1 MTWNLQQFGKAP
13 SKQKSRFLAGTC
25 SEYIIPRP
33 RSDLR
38 TNPRNARAHPKKQ
51 IRQIANSIK
60 AVGFV
65 GAVIIDEND
74 TVLAGH
80 ARLKAAELLG
90 MDLVPTLK
98 LTGLNDALKRAF
110 VLADNKLCEN
120 AGWDRELLVKEFG
133 ELAPLLKPL
142 NWDLTLTGFEAAE
155 IDALMIDH
163 GTEKPDPADTSP
175 AVREVAVSR
184 AGEIW
189 ILRQHR
195 VLCGDARS
203 ASDLDRLMV
212 SERASMVFADPPYN
226 VPVRNVQGRGRI
238 KHPEFAFASGEMDG
252 SQFITFLETA
262 FGNAARVSRDG
273 AIHCVCSDWRHV
285 LELITASRSVYGAML
300 NLCIWVKT
308 NPGQGSFYRSQHELV
323 GIFRVGQAGHQNN
336 VQLGTYGRNRS
347 NVWTY
352 PGISG
357 FGADR
362 LDLLAQHPTVKP
374 VALVADAIRDCTT
387 RGDVVLDPF
396 LGSGTTIL
404 AAERTGRRGY
414 GLEFE
419 PRYVDVAIR
428 RWEKYTKTDAVL
440 EGDGRSFSEI
450 AAERLASENALSSS
464 PDGHQ
469 NGSGCP
475 DQSEDP
481 RSEYVDLCHTVAVTP
496 TNGGPK

>member
-13 SKQKSRFLAGTC
+13 TKQKSRFLAGTC

-33 RSDLR
+33 RSSLR
-38 TNPRNARAHPKKQ
+38 TNPRNTRVNPKKQ
-51 IRQIANSIK
+51 IRGIANSIK

-65 GAVIIDEND
+65 GAIIIDED
-74 TVLAGH
+74 DMVLAGH

-90 MDLVPTLK
+90 MDLVPTLTV
-98 LTGLNDALKRAF
+98 TGLSDAQKRAF

-133 ELAPLLKPL
+133 ELAPLLEPL
-142 NWDLTLTGFEAAE
+142 NWDLTLTGFEPAE
-155 IDALMIDH
+155 IDALIIDY
-163 GTEKPDPADTSP
+163 GTEKPGPEDIPPATK
-175 AVREVAVSR
+175 AVPVSR
-184 AGEIW
+184 AGENW
-189 ILRQHR
+189 ILGRHR
-195 VLCGDARS
+195 IACGDARS
-203 ASDLDRLMV
+203 TRDLDRLMRG
-212 SERASMVFADPPYN
+212 EPAAMVFADPPYN
-226 VPVRNVQGRGRI
+226 VRVRNVQGRGLI
-238 KHPEFAFASGEMDG
+238 KHPEFAFASGEMDET
-252 SQFITFLETA
+252 QFITFLEIA

-285 LELITASRSVYGAML
+285 LELITASRAVYGAML

-308 NPGQGSFYRSQHELV
+308 NPGQGSFYRSQHELI
-323 GIFRVGQAGHQNN
+323 GIFQLGQAGHQNN
-336 VQLGTYGRNRS
+336 IQLGRFGRSRS

-362 LDLLAQHPTVKP
+362 QELLAQHPTVKP
-374 VALVADAIRDCTT
+374 VALVADAVRDCTT
-387 RGDVVLDPF
+387 KGDIVLDPF

-414 GLEFE
+414 GIEFE

-440 EGDGRSFSEI
+440 EGDGRTFADI
-450 AAERLASENALSSS
+450 AAERLASENALSS
-464 PDGHQ
+464 PDEHQ
-469 NGSGCP
+469 NGSGSP
-475 DQSEDP
+475 DQSEDS
-481 RSEYVDLCHTVAVTP
+481 RSDYVSLCHTVAVTP
-496 TNGGPK
+496 TTGGPK